1 MSKNYYDLEIGQI
14 RKNKAGHE
22 YEIVEINGCKS
33 VKVRF
38 LEKDYSKTT
47 TAFYAYN
54 GMVSLPKYLIG
65 DKFIDKR
72 GNICKIVDKSCGNY
86 VLAWEDGYI
95 RTVQA
100 GVFVSG
106 ILREEDSSRHNPKIK
121 VGFKGTNLQ
130 GVEFEVI
137 EKLADS
143 KFLLLF
149 RTPIEYKVVASRGNI
164 DKGTVHYP
172 HIPTLAGVGIIGEF
186 SVDIKSKDYKAWAG
200 MLKRCYNPG
209 RVETEITYQ
218 GVTVCEEWK
227 VYENFHRW
235 SSTAIHEKGWHLDK
249 DLLEKGNKIYTP
261 DKCVF
266 LPPELNWF
274 LTDRRNHR
282 GDYPKGVTYRPSV
295 GNFQASCNYKGSPE
309 YLGVYDTPE
318 LAFIAYKQRKET
330 IAKELADEYRGVIDS
345 RAVDALLSYT
355 VDISD

>member
-1 MSKNYYDLEIGQI
+1 MSRKYYDLEVGQI
-14 RKNKAGHE
+14 RKNRAGDE
-22 YEIVEINGCKS
+22 YEIVEIDGCKN

-38 LEKDYSKTT
+38 LKRDYYKTT

-65 DKFIDKR
+65 DTFVDKR
-72 GNICKIVDKSCGNY
+72 GNVCRIVDKSSGNY
-86 VLAWEDGYI
+86 VLAWEDGYT

-100 GVFVSG
+100 GVFVNG

-130 GVEFEVI
+130 GIEFEVV
-137 EKLADS
+137 EKLDDS

-149 RTPIEYKVVASRGNI
+149 RTPIEYKVVAFRGNI

-172 HIPTLAGVGIIGEF
+172 YVPTVAGVGILGEF
-186 SVDIKSKDYKAWAG
+186 PVDITSKDYKAWAG

-218 GVTVCEEWK
+218 GVTVCEDWK
-227 VYENFHRW
+227 VYENFHKW
-235 SSTAIHEKGWHLDK
+235 SSTAIYQDGWHLDK
-249 DLLEKGNKIYTP
+249 DLLKKGNKIYAP

-295 GNFQASCNYKGSPE
+295 GNFQASCNYKGSSE
-309 YLGVYDTPE
+309 YLGVYETPE
-318 LAFIAYKQRKET
+318 LAFEIYKQRKEE
-330 IAKELADEYRGVIDS
+330 IARELAREYSGVIDD
-345 RAVDALLSYT
+345 RAVEALMNFT
-355 VDISD
+355 VEITE